1 MYIECVGLQCVSFVA
16 VCCSALQC
24 VPVCCKALQCVTVRC
39 SALQS
44 VPFHGPFLHKHTRA
58 YVQYMHIHTCVH
70 VRTHICTCHSHAYIA
85 SRFRSKVLWT
95 HPPSDPPPFA
105 IFHMHHRLFLH
116 ALLCSPLTH
125 TNSRHAGGA
134 NQIHVVVFVLRIDID
149 TLRDR
154 FRDFLRQLLYTNRVR
169 IYIYMYIYICI
180 FMYLYISIHKYVCMY
195 LYIYENKYVHLS
207 ICLSI
212 YLYIYIYTHTN
223 ILIHIYLH
231 IHTNAA

>member
-1 MYIECVGLQCVSFVA
+1 MQCVSFVA

-44 VPFHGPFLHKHTRA
+44 VPFHGPFLHTHTRA

-134 NQIHVVVFVLRIDID
+134 NQIHVFVFVLRIDID

-169 IYIYMYIYICI
+169 IYIYICIYIYVYLCICIYLSINMYVCIYIYMKINMYIYPSV
-180 FMYLYISIHKYVCMY
+180 Y
-195 LYIYENKYVHLS
+195 LS
-207 ICLSI
+207 IC
-212 YLYIYIYTHTN
+212 IYIYTRTQT
-223 ILIHIYLH
+223 Y
-231 IHTNAA
+231 